1 MFNEKGLIL
10 FHCLTPIHMGAG
22 QSVSYV
28 DNVVQREK
36 HTGFPTLWASGIKG
50 VLRALC
56 MRINNEI
63 IKKEKVEE
71 IFGPENDAEE
81 RASIISITDAKIL
94 FYPVRSV
101 KGIFAYIT
109 CPFVIKKFFNEL
121 KILGIIQ
128 DNSKC
133 ELIQEQLIKDSK
145 LGDDKVI
152 VDKQSD
158 IKIENNTVGLEEF
171 SLSVEKEI
179 NLDNCED
186 FKKFINSN
194 GLDFNFIKRHLA
206 IVSDDVFSDFVKYSV
221 EIRTRIRI
229 NQETGTV
236 ADKALFTEELIP
248 AESIFYSFIFANK
261 RNQQNGK
268 QNKQQNEQ
276 QNERVLQKIEKVL
289 KEVNGILQL
298 GGDETLGKGI
308 VKAILIN
315 GEVQK
320 NGQSK

>member
-121 KILGIIQ
+121 KILGILQ
-128 DNSKC
+128 KYQLFQNSKLEKL
-133 ELIQEQLIKDSK
+133 ELKD
-145 LGDDKVI
+145 DEVI

-171 SLSVEKEI
+171 SFNVKNDNNI
-179 NLDNCED
+179 NWDNCKD
-186 FKKFINSN
+186 FKEFINSN
-194 GLDFNFIKRHLA
+194 GLDFDFIKRHLA

-236 ADKALFTEELIP
+236 ENKALFTEELIP

-261 RNQQNGK
+261 RDQQNGK

-276 QNERVLQKIEKVL
+276 QNERVLQKIEEVL
-289 KEVNGILQL
+289 NNVNGILQL

>member
-121 KILGIIQ
+121 KILGILQ
-128 DNSKC
+128 KYQLFQNSKLEKL
-133 ELIQEQLIKDSK
+133 ELKD
-145 LGDDKVI
+145 DEVI

-158 IKIENNTVGLEEF
+158 IKIENDAVGLEEF
-171 SLSVEKEI
+171 SFKVKNENNLNDFDSFEI
-179 NLDNCED
+179 I
-186 FKKFINSN
+186 FNSN
-194 GLDFNFIKRHLA
+194 GLDFDFIKRHLA

-229 NQETGTV
+229 DQKTGTV

>member
-121 KILGIIQ
+121 KILGILQ
-128 DNSKC
+128 KYQLFQNSKLEKL
-133 ELIQEQLIKDSK
+133 ELKD
-145 LGDDKVI
+145 DEVI

-158 IKIENNTVGLEEF
+158 IKIENDAVGLEEF
-171 SLSVEKEI
+171 SFKVENKNNLNDFDSFEI
-179 NLDNCED
+179 I
-186 FKKFINSN
+186 FNSN
-194 GLDFNFIKRHLA
+194 GLDFDFIKRHLA

-229 NQETGTV
+229 DQKTGTV

-276 QNERVLQKIEKVL
+276 QNERVLQKIEEVL
-289 KEVNGILQL
+289 NNVNGILQL

>member
-63 IKKEKVEE
+63 IKKEDVKE

-121 KILGIIQ
+121 KILGILQ
-128 DNSKC
+128 DNS
-133 ELIQEQLIKDSK
+133 ESQSIQELLIKVSE

-152 VDKQSD
+152 VDKQSH
-158 IKIENNTVGLEEF
+158 IKIENDAVGLEEF
-171 SLSVEKEI
+171 SFKVKNENNLNDFNSFEI
-179 NLDNCED
+179 I
-186 FKKFINSN
+186 FNSN
-194 GLDFNFIKRHLA
+194 GLDFDFIKRHLA

-221 EIRTRIRI
+221 EIRTRIKI
-229 NQETGTV
+229 DQKKGTV
-236 ADKALFTEELIP
+236 ENKALFTEELIP

-261 RNQQNGK
+261 RDQQNGK

>member
-121 KILGIIQ
+121 KILGILQ
-128 DNSKC
+128 KYQLFQNSKLEKL
-133 ELIQEQLIKDSK
+133 ELKD
-145 LGDDKVI
+145 DEVI

-158 IKIENNTVGLEEF
+158 IKIENDAVGLEEF
-171 SLSVEKEI
+171 SFKVENKNNLNDFDSFEI
-179 NLDNCED
+179 I
-186 FKKFINSN
+186 FNSN
-194 GLDFNFIKRHLA
+194 GLDFDFIKRHLA

-229 NQETGTV
+229 DQKTGTV

-261 RNQQNGK
+261 RDQQNGK

-276 QNERVLQKIEKVL
+276 QNERVLQKIEEVL
-289 KEVNGILQL
+289 NNVNGILQL

>member
-63 IKKEKVEE
+63 INEQKVKE

-121 KILGIIQ
+121 KILGILQ
-128 DNSKC
+128 KYQLFQNSKLEKL
-133 ELIQEQLIKDSK
+133 ELKD
-145 LGDDKVI
+145 DEVI

-158 IKIENNTVGLEEF
+158 IKIENDAVGLEEF
-171 SLSVEKEI
+171 SFKVENKNNLNDFDSFEI
-179 NLDNCED
+179 I
-186 FKKFINSN
+186 FNSN
-194 GLDFNFIKRHLA
+194 GLDFDFIKRHLA

-236 ADKALFTEELIP
+236 ENKALFTEELIP

-261 RNQQNGK
+261 RDQQNGK

-276 QNERVLQKIEKVL
+276 QNERVLQKIEEVL
-289 KEVNGILQL
+289 NNVNGILQL

>member
-121 KILGIIQ
+121 KILGILQ
-128 DNSKC
+128 KYQLFQNSKLEKL
-133 ELIQEQLIKDSK
+133 ELKD
-145 LGDDKVI
+145 DEVI

-158 IKIENNTVGLEEF
+158 IKIENDAVGLEEF
-171 SLSVEKEI
+171 SFKVENKNNLNDFDSFEI
-179 NLDNCED
+179 I
-186 FKKFINSN
+186 FNSN
-194 GLDFNFIKRHLA
+194 GLDFDFIKRHLA

-229 NQETGTV
+229 DQKTGTV